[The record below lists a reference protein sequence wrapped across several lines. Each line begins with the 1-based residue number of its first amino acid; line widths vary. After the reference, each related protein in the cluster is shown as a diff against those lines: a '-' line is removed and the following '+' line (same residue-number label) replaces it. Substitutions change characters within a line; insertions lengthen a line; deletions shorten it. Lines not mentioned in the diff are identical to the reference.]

1 MLLTTWFRKYRYSQ
15 QVGLSYKFFN
25 SKVLERADVE
35 NQNKDKFKFIRY
47 EEFNQIKDQ
56 EVIVSI
62 EHW

>member
-1 MLLTTWFRKYRYSQ
+1 
-15 QVGLSYKFFN
+15 VGLSYKFFN
-25 SKVLERADVE
+25 SKVLEKVDVE

-47 EEFNQIKDQ
+47 EEFNQIKDS